1 MIIKFLCCYKQKERK
16 VFELCIIKNEIFC
29 FKNREREHTRKWRT
43 KMEST
48 SFCSHTL
55 GVASITDEKPR
66 EGALYLSDIIA
77 PRTLTPLF
85 QFRFN
90 FIAIP
95 LIWIWCKF
103 WHFSIFIV
111 FIFYLYAAII
121 FHHSLSFLVRLFPF
135 SFFLVC
141 LILFICFFQLDS
153 RLTAKL
159 NHEIAMEFYD
169 SRFVRIFMKESFSL
183 QVFLICSLRE
193 KNIFRM

>member
-1 MIIKFLCCYKQKERK
+1 MRSFVSKT
-16 VFELCIIKNEIFC
+16 
-29 FKNREREHTRKWRT
+29 ERESTRKWRT

-66 EGALYLSDIIA
+66 EGAFYLYDIIA

-111 FIFYLYAAII
+111 FIFYLYAAVI
-121 FHHSLSFLVRLFPF
+121 FHHSFSFLVRFF
-135 SFFLVC
+135 HYIFFLFFFG
-141 LILFICFFQLDS
+141 LFNFIYLLFF
-153 RLTAKL
+153 
-159 NHEIAMEFYD
+159 
-169 SRFVRIFMKESFSL
+169 FSWFSPGL
-183 QVFLICSLRE
+183 L
-193 KNIFRM
+193 